1 MSRLTKNIIYNICG
15 QGLLMVLGFVAV
27 KYIFKQLGE
36 DALGIIF
43 FTATMNV
50 VLCGVLQKGIYAT
63 TVRVVSA
70 HFSGDPGYLRD
81 FIQTGSLF
89 TWSVY
94 VLFGAGVYFCAPILV
109 EKWINLKSMDSA
121 TAITILRIMGIAS
134 MIAFPRSFYASLLRG
149 LQRMEFNNFIDVTTS
164 GIQQFGIVLILKYE
178 GSLFHVVYWF
188 AACYGLSTIV
198 YFIISSRYFS
208 LKSLTPAYSTGVVKK
223 NWGFTS
229 KLVAISILAII
240 HNNAEKIIVSKWL
253 PIGVFGY
260 YGFAYGAVSKAGLIT
275 SAIAQAA
282 FPSLSALF
290 KGNNQTRLM
299 SQYRQ
304 LQDLICFITIPIFA
318 AIPFVSL
325 PLLSYL
331 FNEETAG
338 TLLLP
343 ITFLSVGFYMNGTL
357 NLPYQF
363 SLAAGKP
370 EITVRSNIYALFVVL
385 PFTILFIHF
394 WGLTGAGLSWVFFNL
409 FVYLYAVPRICA
421 ECLRIQVR
429 MWYLHVFKVYILAI
443 LTYGSAWFFLEFLN
457 IGSILFLTFGYI
469 GASTIFFIG
478 AYFMIGDELRETIF
492 RYMQDIKNTLFPR
505 ATTNVIGRNSK
516 L

>member
-1 MSRLTKNIIYNICG
+1 
-15 QGLLMVLGFVAV
+15 MVLGFVAV

-36 DALGIIF
+36 DALGIIY

-50 VLCGVLQKGIYAT
+50 VLGGVLQKGIYAT
-63 TVRVVSA
+63 TVREVSA
-70 HFSGDPGYLRD
+70 HSGDDPGYLCD
-81 FIQTGSLF
+81 FIRTGSLF
-89 TWSVY
+89 TWGVF
-94 VLFGAGVYFCAPILV
+94 VLFGAGVYFCAPILI

-121 TAITILRIMGIAS
+121 TAINILRIMGIAS
-134 MIAFPRSFYASLLRG
+134 LITFPRSFYASLLRG
-149 LQRMEFNNFIDVTTS
+149 LQRMEFNNAIDVITS

-188 AACYGLSTIV
+188 AACYGLSTMV
-198 YFIISSRYFS
+198 YFIISSRCFS
-208 LKSLTPAYSTGVVKK
+208 LKSLLPAYSSGVVKK

-229 KLVAISILAII
+229 KMVSISILTMI

-253 PIGVFGY
+253 PIGIFGY

-275 SAIAQAA
+275 SAFAQAA
-282 FPSLSALF
+282 LPALSASF
-290 KGNNQTRLM
+290 KAGNRFGLM
-299 SQYRQ
+299 SQYRKM
-304 LQDLICFITIPIFA
+304 QDLICFITIPIFA
-318 AIPFVSL
+318 AIPFVTL
-325 PLLSYL
+325 PLFTYL
-331 FNEETAG
+331 FNAETARS
-338 TLLLP
+338 LLLP

-385 PFTILFIHF
+385 PFTVFLIYL

-409 FVYLYAVPRICA
+409 FIYAYTVPRICA
-421 ECLRIQVR
+421 ECLKIPVR
-429 MWYLHVFKVYILAI
+429 MWYLHVFRVYILAI
-443 LTYGSAWFFLEFLN
+443 LTYGSAWFFLKFLD
-457 IGSILFLTFGYI
+457 IHSILFLAIAYI

-492 RYMQDIKNTLFPR
+492 RYMQEIKNNLFPR
-505 ATTNVIGRNSK
+505 TTAHAGGRNSK